1 MTLATPTILVV
12 DDDKMIAGF
21 LNDLLSEAGYNV
33 RLVHNG
39 QDALDRL
46 NSPER
51 DEIDLMLLDV
61 MLPDVDGYTVCRRLR
76 SSPRTARPMVCETAF
91 SAASA

>member
-1 MTLATPTILVV
+1 MTLDAPTILVV

-21 LNDLLSEAGYNV
+21 LNDLLSEAGYCV

-46 NSPER
+46 ASPER
-51 DEIDLMLLDV
+51 DEIDLVLLDV

-76 SSPRTARPMVCETAF
+76 AAPAYRAAVDHHGDGPR
-91 SAASA
+91 